1 MTKHLLI
8 ASIVCAATTALAQ
21 PAPPAPAPAPAP
33 APQAPGAPKTEEQ
46 KRAEAKS
53 LYETGLS
60 HYNLGEFDQAI
71 AAFRAAYAISQ
82 APGLLFNIGQ
92 SFRLKK
98 DYEQATYFYTT
109 YLRLKPDAPNRADV
123 EERLKEME
131 QLIAEQKK
139 LEQSKPI
146 GTVPPDGGTTTQQ
159 KDKPEEKVPVVDE
172 EKLRSGQT
180 LMTASY
186 VTAGAGGALVITGF
200 IFGSLAKSAEK
211 DLNGLG
217 SGDTWTSEQQD
228 RYDAGKRNN
237 TIAIV
242 SFIAGGAAI
251 ATGVTLYVMGTMKK
265 KSATSVAVVPGAQGG
280 ATVHVGWDF

>member
-1 MTKHLLI
+1 MKKHLLI
-8 ASIVCAATTALAQ
+8 ASIVCAAGTALAQ
-21 PAPPAPAPAPAP
+21 TPAPPQPTPTPQAPPAP
-33 APQAPGAPKTEEQ
+33 KTDEQ

-82 APGLLFNIGQ
+82 APGLLFNIAQ

-109 YLRLKPDAPNRADV
+109 YLRLKPDAPNRTDV

-146 GTVPPDGGTTTQQ
+146 GTMPPDGGGTTTQP
-159 KDKPEEKVPVVDE
+159 KETPEVKEPVVDE
-172 EKLRSGQT
+172 AKLRSGQT
-180 LMTASY
+180 LITASY

-200 IFGSLAKSAEK
+200 VFGSLASSAEK

-217 SGDTWTSEQQD
+217 SGDTWTSEQQA

-242 SFIAGGAAI
+242 SWIAGGAAI

-265 KSATSVAVVPGAQGG
+265 KDATTLAVVPGRGG
-280 ATVHVGWDF
+280 ATVHVGWNF